1 MTSYHGCIGFKLVL
15 IPPFADNKNNIVVF
29 FAFYAMLR

>member
-15 IPPFADNKNNIVVF
+15 IPSLTDNKNNVIVF
-29 FAFYAMLR
+29 FTFYAMFC